1 MMKEGMKTMVYP
13 RWIRVRQ
20 NLDSK
25 RVDDPYRLVHDQLTS
40 GSGRFPVKRGARIA
54 ITAGSRYIANLLP
67 ITRAVIDYIASQEG
81 QPLVVPA
88 MGSHGGATAKGQL
101 QVLEEYGMTE
111 KTLGVPI
118 CSSMEVVQIGV
129 AEEIPV
135 YLDKNAH
142 EADGIVVINR
152 VKAHQVF
159 KGEIQSGLNKM
170 LAVGLGKK
178 KGADAIHGSG
188 RIDVLGTIGDHIR
201 SRVPI
206 LFGVAILENSYDETR
221 EVAVVTPD
229 QFKEYDRLWA
239 KLSRSLMP
247 RIPVRELDLVIVDA
261 MGKDISGSGMDTNVI
276 GFTRRMM
283 PSGATAVPL
292 AVLGLTEKTEGN
304 AMGVGLADFTTRR
317 LVGQIDYQATYT
329 NVLATGIYS
338 TGRIPVVFETD
349 RELLE
354 TLLGK
359 LEWPGEARIIRIK
372 NTLHLDSFLA
382 TESLVGE
389 IRRQDALETDGEM
402 ITTSFD
408 AQGRLD
414 F

>member
-1 MMKEGMKTMVYP
+1 MDYP
-13 RWIRVRQ
+13 RWIKVRQ
-20 NLDSK
+20 NLDGK

-40 GSGRFPVKRGARIA
+40 GAGRFPVERGARIA
-54 ITAGSRYIANLLP
+54 VTAGSRYIANLLP
-67 ITRAVIDYIASQEG
+67 VTRAVIDYIASQGG
-81 QPLVVPA
+81 QPFVVPA

-101 QVLEEYGMTE
+101 KVLEEYGMTE
-111 KTLGVPI
+111 QALGCPI
-118 CSSMEVVQIGV
+118 LSSLEVVQVGV
-129 AEEIPV
+129 CEGIPV
-135 YLDKNAH
+135 YLDRNAQ
-142 EADGIVVINR
+142 EAEGIVVINR

-188 RIDVLGTIGDHIR
+188 RIDVLGPIGDEIR
-201 SRVPI
+201 SRAPV

-221 EVAVVTPD
+221 EVAVIPPD
-229 QFKEYDRLWA
+229 RFREYDRSWA
-239 KLSRSLMP
+239 KLSRTLMP

-261 MGKDISGSGMDTNVI
+261 MGKDVSGSGMDTNVI

-283 PSGATAVPL
+283 PTGQTAVPL
-292 AVLGLTEKTEGN
+292 AVLGLTEKTDGN

-317 LVGQIDYQATYT
+317 LVGQIDYRATYT

-359 LEWPGEARIIRIK
+359 LEQPPEARIIRIRD
-372 NTLHLDSFLA
+372 TLHLDSFLA
-382 TESLVGE
+382 TDALLGE
-389 IRRQDALETDGEM
+389 IRRQEALETDGEM
-402 ITTSFD
+402 IATRFD
-408 AQGRLD
+408 GQGRLD

>member
-1 MMKEGMKTMVYP
+1 MVYP
-13 RWIRVRQ
+13 RWIKVRQ
-20 NLDSK
+20 NLDRK
-25 RVDDPYRLVHDQLTS
+25 RVDDPYRLVYDQLTS
-40 GSGRFPVKRGARIA
+40 GSGRFPVSSGARIA
-54 ITAGSRYIANLLP
+54 VTAGSRYIANLLP
-67 ITRAVIDYIASQEG
+67 ITRAVIDYVVSQG
-81 QPLVVPA
+81 GHPFVVPA
-88 MGSHGGATAKGQL
+88 MGSHGCATAQGQL
-101 QVLEEYGMTE
+101 QVLDEYGMSE
-111 KTLGVPI
+111 KAFGAPI
-118 CSSMEVVQIGV
+118 LSSMEVDQLGIVEG
-129 AEEIPV
+129 IPV
-135 YLDKNAH
+135 YMDRNAH
-142 EADGIVVINR
+142 EADGIIVINR

-188 RIDVLGTIGDHIR
+188 RIDVLGTIGDDIR
-201 SRVPI
+201 SRTPV

-221 EVAVVTPD
+221 DVAVVTPD
-229 QFKEYDRLWA
+229 QFREYDRSWA

-247 RIPVRELDLVIVDA
+247 RIPVRELDLLIVDA

-283 PSGATAVPL
+283 PTGQTAVPL

-304 AMGVGLADFTTRR
+304 AMGIGLADFTTRR
-317 LVGQIDYQATYT
+317 LAGQIDYRATYT

-338 TGRIPVVFETD
+338 AGRIPVVFETD

-359 LEWPGEARIIRIK
+359 LERPEEARIIRIK
-372 NTLHLDSFLA
+372 DTLHLDGFLA
-382 TESLVGE
+382 AESLLGE
-389 IRRQDALETDGEM
+389 IRGQEPLATDGKRVE
-402 ITTSFD
+402 TRFD
-408 AQGRLD
+408 DQGRLD

>member
-1 MMKEGMKTMVYP
+1 MAYP

-20 NLDSK
+20 NLDRK
-25 RVDDPYRLVHDQLTS
+25 RVDDPYRLVHDQLTAVC
-40 GSGRFPVKRGARIA
+40 GHFPVKRGARIA
-54 ITAGSRYIANLLP
+54 VTAGSRYIANLVP
-67 ITRAVIDYIASQEG
+67 ITRAVIDHIASQG
-81 QPLVVPA
+81 GRPFMVPA
-88 MGSHGGATAKGQL
+88 MGSHGGATAQGQL
-101 QVLEEYGMTE
+101 QVLEEYGLTE
-111 KTLGVPI
+111 KALGVPI
-118 CSSMEVVQIGV
+118 LSSMEADRIGV
-129 AEEIPV
+129 VEGIPV
-135 YLDKNAH
+135 YLDRHAH

-178 KGADAIHGSG
+178 RGADAVHGSG
-188 RIDVLGTIGDHIR
+188 RIDILGAIGDEIR
-201 SRVPI
+201 SRVSV

-229 QFKEYDRLWA
+229 QFKDCDRSWA
-239 KLSRSLMP
+239 KLSRALMP

-304 AMGVGLADFTTRR
+304 AMGIGLADFTTRR
-317 LVGQIDYQATYT
+317 LVGQIDYRATYT

-359 LEWPGEARIIRIK
+359 LERPGAARIIRIRD
-372 NTLHLDSFLA
+372 TLHLDSFLA
-382 TESLVGE
+382 TEPLLGE
-389 IRRQDALETDGEM
+389 IRRQEALATEGKAVETR
-402 ITTSFD
+402 FD
-408 AQGRLD
+408 EKGQLA

>member
-1 MMKEGMKTMVYP
+1 MMKEGMNIMVYP

-20 NLDSK
+20 NLDRK
-25 RVDDPYRLVHDQLTS
+25 RVDDPYRLVYDQLTS
-40 GSGRFPVKRGARIA
+40 GSGRFPVKQGARIA
-54 ITAGSRYIANLLP
+54 ITAGSRYIANLVP
-67 ITRAVIDYIASQEG
+67 ITRAVIDYIASQGG

-129 AEEIPV
+129 VEEIPV

-201 SRVPI
+201 SHVPV
-206 LFGVAILENSYDETR
+206 LFGVAILENSYDDTR

-283 PSGATAVPL
+283 PTGQTAIPL

-317 LVGQIDYQATYT
+317 LVGQIDYRATYT

-338 TGRIPVVFETD
+338 TGRIPVVFETV

-359 LEWPGEARIIRIK
+359 LERPEEARIIRIK
-372 NTLHLDSFLA
+372 DTLHLDSFLA

>member
-1 MMKEGMKTMVYP
+1 MNYP
-13 RWIRVRQ
+13 RWMTVRQ
-20 NLDSK
+20 NLDRQ
-25 RVDDPYRLVHDQLTS
+25 RVDDPYRLVYEQLS
-40 GSGRFPVKRGARIA
+40 AGSGWLPVKRGERIA
-54 ITAGSRYIANLLP
+54 VTAGSRYIANLVP
-67 ITRAVIDYIASQEG
+67 ITRAVIDYILSQG
-81 QPLVVPA
+81 GRPFVVPA
-88 MGSHGGATAKGQL
+88 MGSHGGATALGQL

-118 CSSMEVVQIGV
+118 LSSMEVDRIGV
-129 AEEIPV
+129 VEGIPV
-135 YLDKNAH
+135 YLDRHAR
-142 EADGIVVINR
+142 EADRIVVINR
-152 VKAHQVF
+152 VKPHQVF

-188 RIDVLGTIGDHIR
+188 RIDVLGTIGDYIR
-201 SRVPI
+201 SRVPV

-221 EVAVVTPD
+221 DAAVVAPD
-229 QFKEYDRLWA
+229 RFKEYDRSWA
-239 KLSRSLMP
+239 KLSRSLIP

-261 MGKDISGSGMDTNVI
+261 MGKDVSGSGMDTNVI

-317 LVGQIDYQATYT
+317 LVDGIDYRATYT

-338 TGRIPVVFETD
+338 AGRIPMVFETE

-354 TLLGK
+354 AVLGK
-359 LEWPGEARIIRIK
+359 LERPEEARIIRITD
-372 NTLHLDSFLA
+372 TLHLDRFWA
-382 TESLVGE
+382 TESLHGE
-389 IRRQDALETDGEM
+389 IRRQEALATEGEM
-402 ITTSFD
+402 METCFD
-408 AQGRLD
+408 EKGRLD

>member
-1 MMKEGMKTMVYP
+1 MVYP

-20 NLDSK
+20 NLDRK
-25 RVDDPYRLVHDQLTS
+25 RVDDPYRLVYDQLTS
-40 GSGRFPVKRGARIA
+40 GSGRFPVKQGARIA
-54 ITAGSRYIANLLP
+54 ITAGSRYIANLVP
-67 ITRAVIDYIASQEG
+67 ITRAVIDYIASQGG

-129 AEEIPV
+129 VEEIPV

-201 SRVPI
+201 SHVPV
-206 LFGVAILENSYDETR
+206 LFGVAILENSYDDTR

-283 PSGATAVPL
+283 PTGQTAIPL

-317 LVGQIDYQATYT
+317 LVGQIDYRATYT

-338 TGRIPVVFETD
+338 TGRIPVVFETV

-359 LEWPGEARIIRIK
+359 LERPEEARIIRIK
-372 NTLHLDSFLA
+372 DTLHLDSFLA